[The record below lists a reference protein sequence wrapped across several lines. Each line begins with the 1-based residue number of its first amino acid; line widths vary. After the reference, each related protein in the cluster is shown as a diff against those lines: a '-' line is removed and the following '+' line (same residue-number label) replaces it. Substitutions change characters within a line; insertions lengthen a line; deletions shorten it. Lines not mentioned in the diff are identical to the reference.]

1 MVADGH
7 VQLIRARAD
16 RRPQARCRTPRRDPG
31 SKARTDMVRGTRR
44 RTRRDAVRLAR
55 GASKLPLD
63 RVAFLSHDELR
74 EDPRAGTAWAA
85 HVLDPEASAR
95 PWRRSPFPSTT
106 ARAER
111 LDGAAPSTATGREPG
126 GVPARSRSRQES

>member
-1 MVADGH
+1 
-7 VQLIRARAD
+7 
-16 RRPQARCRTPRRDPG
+16 
-31 SKARTDMVRGTRR
+31 MVRGTRR

-85 HVLDPEASAR
+85 HVLDPEAFGQAVAALTFPEYNRASRAAGWCGAIDRYGAR
-95 PWRRSPFPSTT
+95 AWRR
-106 ARAER
+106 ARAKQVKAGILTPAKR
-111 LDGAAPSTATGREPG
+111 RPG
-126 GVPARSRSRQES
+126 